1 MYTNLPIKQKPSSS
15 SDVSNKTLAEF
26 NDLPVELDQETL
38 VAMKGML
45 SNRGFSDEAAE
56 SISITILIQA
66 VRDNYNPMT
75 ILDSMKKL
83 KENDLSQIV
92 AEILNYNRFKTSVLG
107 SIQNIT
113 PVDAVKRNILA

>member
-15 SDVSNKTLAEF
+15 SDVSNKALAEF